1 MISFVC
7 IFDGSNCCYSFKQ
20 AVEEKDHLLVFMG
33 VYSSVVVQDIKADS
47 NDNVQMRWLEH
58 QEVFVLVLKY
68 KLIDEWVLLQ
78 AIELLD

>member
-1 MISFVC
+1 
-7 IFDGSNCCYSFKQ
+7 
-20 AVEEKDHLLVFMG
+20 MG

-58 QEVFVLVLKY
+58 QEVFVLVLKN